1 MHTDTSSADRILHQ
15 ALKAVERRDPGFPEV
30 LDELPEAIYVTDA
43 GGMITFYNRAC
54 VAFAGRTPRVGEDR
68 WCVTWKL
75 YTEDGRFLPHDECPM
90 AVAIREKRPIR
101 GIEAVAERPDG
112 SRIAFTPYPTPLLD
126 SEGRL
131 IGAINMLV
139 DVSARKQ
146 AEALLVQA
154 KRCRRLAA
162 SITDSQTAYTLKLMA
177 GEYEEK
183 ALSSERPN

>member
-1 MHTDTSSADRILHQ
+1 MQTAASADQILHQ
-15 ALKAVERRDPGFPEV
+15 ALEAFERSGQRFPEV

-43 GGMITFYNRAC
+43 EGLITFYNRAC
-54 VAFAGRTPRVGEDR
+54 IAFAGRTPRVGEDR

-90 AVAIREKRPIR
+90 AVAIRERRPIR

-112 SRIAFTPYPTPLLD
+112 SRVAFTPYPTPLLD
-126 SEGRL
+126 SDGRL
-131 IGAINMLV
+131 IGAINMLI
-139 DVSARKQ
+139 DVSGRKQ
-146 AEALLVQA
+146 AEALRVQA

-162 SITDSQTAYTLKLMA
+162 SISDNQTSHTLKLMA

-183 ALSSERPN
+183 ALSAERPN